1 MHLLFLLLGGWE
13 EECLCPLICN
23 KQRKLA
29 YWVMDI
35 LGLIFHNGF
44 GHLEDYHLG
53 ACENVIMIKN
63 ICKEEIV
70 YDILL
75 L

>member
-1 MHLLFLLLGGWE
+1 
-13 EECLCPLICN
+13 
-23 KQRKLA
+23 
-29 YWVMDI
+29 MDI